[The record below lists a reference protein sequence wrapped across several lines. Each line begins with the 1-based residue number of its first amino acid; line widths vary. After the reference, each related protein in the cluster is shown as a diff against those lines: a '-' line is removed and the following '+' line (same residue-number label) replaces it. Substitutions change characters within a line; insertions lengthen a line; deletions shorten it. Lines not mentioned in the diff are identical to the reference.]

1 MEALRLKC
9 LLVMFL
15 LSKILIYKFIKWLV
29 NCLTVSATLPL
40 SDLSI
45 GVEIVN
51 SASGNF
57 F

>member
-1 MEALRLKC
+1 
-9 LLVMFL
+9 MFL
-15 LSKILIYKFIKWLV
+15 LSKILIYKFIKWLG

-40 SDLSI
+40 SDLSV

-51 SASGNF
+51 STSGNF